1 MVGEVNDSA
10 RGPSPSR
17 IGARGGL
24 AALTTPPGR
33 PPRSRARPDR
43 AGSVGGSVASVP
55 QPTERLL
62 DRLLGRGS
70 GRVTDR
76 DWERSVTLEPRPA
89 PYVPDLVSDG
99 GGLPFAPAALDTPP
113 GRLRRDDPAVT
124 ALAAQ
129 LARQRSRRDGSA
141 QPSLDGW
148 RMLARSDREV
158 LFGLGRPPELLTVAM
173 RRDRRHDTWTSVAV
187 TRARP
192 LRAQRDGVRA
202 SSWRLDPTREL
213 VPEDTVLRVLVTEQ
227 TRAGGKR
234 AGDRL
239 LAPDLHEG
247 DDELVLTMFVTPRE
261 GFQSL
266 VGPVETPARVVLPRP
281 IGHRPVIDG
290 ALHEP
295 D

>member
-1 MVGEVNDSA
+1 MPEPSA
-10 RGPSPSR
+10 
-17 IGARGGL
+17 
-24 AALTTPPGR
+24 
-33 PPRSRARPDR
+33 
-43 AGSVGGSVASVP
+43 
-55 QPTERLL
+55 RLL

-70 GRVTDR
+70 GRLTAR
-76 DWERSVTLEPRPA
+76 DWERSATLEARPA
-89 PYVPDLVSDG
+89 PYIPDLVSDG
-99 GGLPFAPAALDTPP
+99 GGLPFAPAALDVPVD
-113 GRLRRDDPAVT
+113 RLRRDDPAVG
-124 ALAAQ
+124 ALLAQ
-129 LARQRSRRDGSA
+129 LARQRSRRDGSDE
-141 QPSLDGW
+141 PSLDGW
-148 RMLARSDREV
+148 RILARGDRDV

-173 RRDRRHDTWTSVAV
+173 RRDRRRDTWTSVAV

-239 LAPDLHEG
+239 LAPDLHER

-266 VGPVETPARVVLPRP
+266 VPPVETPARVVLPHP
-281 IGHRPVIDG
+281 IGQRPVIDG
-290 ALHEP
+290 ALYEP